1 MQKINILI
9 GWLRTAAEGVV
20 AAMLAAMFLTFV
32 LQIFSR
38 YIMNQPFGW
47 TLEVCL
53 TLWLWLVFWGNAFVV
68 RHDEHVAFDMLY
80 NSVRPGTRRIFA
92 LMGAAAIVIGLGISL
107 YPTWDFIDFLK
118 IKKSAIL
125 KIPMRTI
132 FSIYAIF
139 LISAIVVYAL
149 RFVRIVRRGLP
160 EEHLEVKEM
169 LQDGTSGEQPEDT
182 VEGGAS

>member
-1 MQKINILI
+1 MQKIKLLKR
-9 GWLRTAAEGVV
+9 WLLKVGEGVV

-38 YIMNQPFGW
+38 YVMNQPFGW

-68 RHDEHVAFDMLY
+68 RHDEHVMFDVIY
-80 NSVRPGTRRIFA
+80 HAVRPRTRRIFA
-92 LMGAAAIVIGLGISL
+92 LLGAAAIVIGLGFSL

-125 KIPMRTI
+125 KIPMRTV

-139 LISAIVVYAL
+139 LITAIIAYAW
-149 RFVRIVRRGLP
+149 RFIRIARHGLP
-160 EEHLEVKEM
+160 EEHQELRSSISE
-169 LQDGTSGEQPEDT
+169 EQPEDT
-182 VEGGAS
+182 LEGDAS

>member
-1 MQKINILI
+1 MQKINMLK
-9 GWLRTAAEGVV
+9 GWLLRGAEGVV

-68 RHDEHVAFDMLY
+68 RHDEHVMFDVIY
-80 NSVRPGTRRIFA
+80 HAVRPRTRRIFA
-92 LMGAAAIVIGLGISL
+92 LLGAAAIVIGLGFSL

-125 KIPMRTI
+125 KIPMRTV

-139 LISAIVVYAL
+139 LITAIIAYAW
-149 RFVRIVRRGLP
+149 RFIKIARHGLP
-160 EEHLEVKEM
+160 EEHMELHSSASE
-169 LQDGTSGEQPEDT
+169 EQPEDT
-182 VEGGAS
+182 LEGDAS